1 MKKWK
6 IVALCTVL
14 ACLSI
19 VASGTLAY
27 FTAQET
33 AHNVITSGGVAIQLI
48 ELSDNGGDGLTYWR
62 DVEGVMPGAE
72 ISKIVIVRNTGA
84 SDAWVRVKVDKT
96 IELAD
101 GVEGTPDP
109 SLMKLYNNN
118 GDSEWIEQD
127 GYEGAFWTK
136 GEDGY
141 YYYKNPLAPGY
152 ETPALFTTVTFDAVK
167 MDNDYQNCKAYI
179 DVKADAVQV
188 ANNPI
193 DGNNVLDATG
203 WPE

>member
-33 AHNVITSGGVAIQLI
+33 AHNVITSGGVDIQLI
-48 ELSDNGGDGLTYWR
+48 ELSGNGGDGLTPWR

-96 IELAD
+96 IELANKE
-101 GVEGTPDP
+101 VIPNPD
-109 SLMKLYNNN
+109 LMMLYN
-118 GDSEWIEQD
+118 GIDWIEQA
-127 GYEGAFWTK
+127 GYEGTFWI
-136 GEDGY
+136 EHDGY
-141 YYYKNPLAPGY
+141 YYYNDPLAPGY

-167 MDNDYQNCKAYI
+167 MDNDYQSCKAYI

-188 ANNPI
+188 ANNG
-193 DGNNVLDATG
+193 DTVLDATG
-203 WPE
+203 WPASK

>member
-1 MKKWK
+1 MKEMKKWK

-48 ELSDNGGDGLTYWR
+48 ELSDNGGDGLTYWEK
-62 DVEGVMPGAE
+62 VEGVMPGAE

-84 SDAWVRVKVDKT
+84 SAAWVRVKVDKT
-96 IELAD
+96 VILANQDKGNPEVMELD
-101 GVEGTPDP
+101 INDT
-109 SLMKLYNNN
+109 
-118 GDSEWIEQD
+118 
-127 GYEGAFWTK
+127 FWT
-136 GEDGY
+136 EDDGY
-141 YYYKNPLAPGY
+141 YYYNDPLAPG
-152 ETPALFTTVTFDAVK
+152 EATNVPLFTTVTFDAVK
-167 MDNDYQNCKAYI
+167 MDNDYQSCKAYI

-188 ANNPI
+188 ANNG
-193 DGNNVLDATG
+193 DTVLDATG
-203 WPE
+203 WPA

>member
-1 MKKWK
+1 MKEMKKWK

-84 SDAWVRVKVDKT
+84 SEAWVRV
-96 IELAD
+96 
-101 GVEGTPDP
+101 
-109 SLMKLYNNN
+109 
-118 GDSEWIEQD
+118 
-127 GYEGAFWTK
+127 
-136 GEDGY
+136 
-141 YYYKNPLAPGY
+141 
-152 ETPALFTTVTFDAVK
+152 
-167 MDNDYQNCKAYI
+167 
-179 DVKADAVQV
+179 
-188 ANNPI
+188 
-193 DGNNVLDATG
+193 
-203 WPE
+203 

>member
-48 ELSDNGGDGLTYWR
+48 EQTRNEDGSLGPWENME
-62 DVEGVMPGAE
+62 DVMPGAVV
-72 ISKIVIVRNTGA
+72 SKEVTVKNTGA
-84 SDAWVRVKVDKT
+84 SDAWVRIKVDKT
-96 IELAD
+96 VILASGDKGNPEVMELDIKKAFW
-101 GVEGTPDP
+101 T
-109 SLMKLYNNN
+109 
-118 GDSEWIEQD
+118 EQD
-127 GYEGAFWTK
+127 GY
-136 GEDGY
+136 DY
-141 YYYKNPLAPGY
+141 YNDPLAPG
-152 ETPALFTTVTFDAVK
+152 EATPPLFTTVTFDAVK

-179 DVKADAVQV
+179 DVKADAVQF
-188 ANNPI
+188 ANNA
-193 DGNNVLDATG
+193 DGETDTVLDATG
-203 WPE
+203 WPASK

>member
-33 AHNVITSGGVAIQLI
+33 AHNVITSGGVDIQLI

-84 SDAWVRVKVDKT
+84 SEAWVRVKVDKT
-96 IELAD
+96 VILANQDKGNPEVMELD
-101 GVEGTPDP
+101 INDT
-109 SLMKLYNNN
+109 
-118 GDSEWIEQD
+118 
-127 GYEGAFWTK
+127 FWT
-136 GEDGY
+136 EDDGY
-141 YYYKNPLAPGY
+141 YYYNDSLAPGD

-167 MDNDYQNCKAYI
+167 MDNDYQSCKAYI
-179 DVKADAVQV
+179 DVKADAVQF
-188 ANNPI
+188 ANNA
-193 DGNNVLDATG
+193 DGETDTVLDATG
-203 WPE
+203 WPA